1 MKNKEIKTKEELKL
15 IIDSKYETKIN
26 SNKVFYLSLALI
38 DHVIKGNFRN

>member
-1 MKNKEIKTKEELKL
+1 MKNKEIKTKEELKV

-26 SNKVFYLSLALI
+26 SFLVFNLAIKLM